1 MYHDGPTTP
10 LFLRL
15 YHIISANIKFP
26 LFFPH
31 RHPVGHQN
39 RALHHHNLHT
49 SGDIQVNLQTR
60 SYSTWPDGCR
70 AHYWDQFPQLSLQR
84 FASLFLAHRTQ
95 LTKGRIHP
103 ETLTRLC
110 SLQIGGSRSSQHKQA
125 YDSPFCPGKV
135 SGRERASYWRKHAD
149 GRTERK
155 SNNGRERLFVYL
167 KKCFLPTRPY
177 CICIW
182 SEGLVPFS
190 KLHSQRQLRRNMRF
204 IVKRYWNRIE
214 TWRFNERI
222 KASTGGNRNKTD
234 KYACKRATKQRGIK
248 HLRSSSFRATH
259 RWKYTFFK
267 EYFFKENPLKSFSI
281 KCKVLINHLH
291 DLICL

>member
-1 MYHDGPTTP
+1 MYHNVPCITSYQPT
-10 LFLRL
+10 
-15 YHIISANIKFP
+15 SNFP
-26 LFFPH
+26 YFW
-31 RHPVGHQN
+31 HPNGHQN

-70 AHYWDQFPQLSLQR
+70 AHYWDQFPQLPLQR

-95 LTKGRIHP
+95 LTRGRIHP

-125 YDSPFCPGKV
+125 YDSPFCPGNV
-135 SGRERASYWRKHAD
+135 SGRERASCWRKHAD
-149 GRTERK
+149 GRTESK

-167 KKCFLPTRPY
+167 KKKNACFLPTRPY

-190 KLHSQRQLRRNMRF
+190 KRHSERQLRRNMRF

-214 TWRFNERI
+214 TWQFNERI

-259 RWKYTFFK
+259 LRWKYMFF
-267 EYFFKENPLKSFSI
+267 EYFFSKKTLWNLS
-281 KCKVLINHLH
+281 V
-291 DLICL
+291 